1 MSCALCITKMT
12 RHLIVFR
19 HPFVHCALSLLF
31 WDLLVAVV
39 FSFITNLRLRLCSY
53 IHTYVLSLS
62 LPLVYLLR
70 SISHSSSSS
79 SSI

>member
-1 MSCALCITKMT
+1 MSCDVCITKMT

-19 HPFVHCALSLLF
+19 HSFVHCVLSLLF

-39 FSFITNLRLRLCSY
+39 FLSSSICVCLCSY
-53 IHTYVLSLS
+53 INTYVLSLS

-70 SISHSSSSS
+70 SISRSSST
-79 SSI
+79 